1 MSVSRRAERAT
12 VPRLGP
18 VERVSA
24 AWIVCVDVGEGGG
37 AIGLLWGNF
46 REIEAGRK

>member
-24 AWIVCVDVGEGGG
+24 AWIVCVEVEEGGG

-46 REIEAGRK
+46 SEVEVGGK